1 MKSTGNT
8 ILVTGGGSGI
18 GRAYAEAFL
27 KLGNRV
33 IIAGRRKQILDE
45 VVAANPGMESAV
57 LDVEDGASIKPSA
70 EALVKR
76 FPKLNAVLHSAG
88 IMRPENLLSGDDL
101 ATAEATI
108 STNLLG
114 TIRLTTALLPEIL
127 KQPDGAVL
135 TISSG
140 LAFTPLHLTPTY
152 CATKAAIHSFS
163 QSLRYQLR
171 NSKVSVIEI
180 IPPYVQ
186 TALMGQA
193 QAEDP
198 RAMPLADF
206 ISETMNIIQT
216 QPDVAEVIVEKVK
229 FLRFAEQGGPEKYNA
244 FFKSFNEAMM
254 APH

>member
-33 IIAGRRKQILDE
+33 IIAGRRKQVLDE

-76 FPKLNAVLHSAG
+76 FPKLNVVLHSAG

-114 TIRLTTALLPEIL
+114 TIRLTAALLPGIL

-180 IPPYVQ
+180 IPPYLR

-216 QPDVAEVIVEKVK
+216 QPDIAEVIVEKVK

>member
-1 MKSTGNT
+1 
-8 ILVTGGGSGI
+8 
-18 GRAYAEAFL
+18 
-27 KLGNRV
+27 
-33 IIAGRRKQILDE
+33 
-45 VVAANPGMESAV
+45 
-57 LDVEDGASIKPSA
+57 
-70 EALVKR
+70 
-76 FPKLNAVLHSAG
+76 
-88 IMRPENLLSGDDL
+88 MRPENLLSGDDL

-114 TIRLTTALLPEIL
+114 AIRLTTALLPNIL

-171 NSKVSVIEI
+171 NTKVSVVEI
-180 IPPYVQ
+180 IPGYVQ
-186 TALMGQA
+186 TGLMGQA

>member
-33 IIAGRRKQILDE
+33 IIAGRRKQVLDE

-76 FPKLNAVLHSAG
+76 FPKLNVVFHSAG

-114 TIRLTTALLPEIL
+114 TIRLTTALLPDIL

-186 TALMGQA
+186 TALMGQT

-206 ISETMNIIQT
+206 ISETMSIIQT
-216 QPDVAEVIVEKVK
+216 QPDVAEVIVEKDK
-229 FLRFAEQGGPEKYNA
+229 FLRFAEQDGPEKYNA

>member
-18 GRAYAEAFL
+18 GRAYAEAFQ
-27 KLGNRV
+27 KLGNKV

-45 VVAANPGMESAV
+45 VIAANPGMEAAV
-57 LDVEDGASIKPSA
+57 LDVEDGASIKPTA
-70 EALVKR
+70 EALLKR
-76 FPKLNAVLHSAG
+76 FPKLNVVLHSAG

-114 TIRLTTALLPEIL
+114 AIRLTTALLPIIL

-171 NSKVSVIEI
+171 NTKVSVVEI
-180 IPPYVQ
+180 IPGYVQ
-186 TALMGQA
+186 TGLMGQA

-216 QPDVAEVIVEKVK
+216 QRDVAEVIVEKVK

>member
-8 ILVTGGGSGI
+8 ILITGGGSGI

-33 IIAGRRKQILDE
+33 IIAGRRKQVLDE
-45 VVAANPGMESAV
+45 VVAANRGMESAV

-70 EALVKR
+70 AALVKR
-76 FPKLNAVLHSAG
+76 FPKLNVVLHSAG

-114 TIRLTTALLPEIL
+114 AIRLTTALLPEIL

-180 IPPYVQ
+180 IPPYLQ

-193 QAEDP
+193 QAKDP
-198 RAMPLADF
+198 RAMPLCDF

-229 FLRFAEQGGPEKYNA
+229 ILRFAEQGGPEKYNA

>member
-8 ILVTGGGSGI
+8 SLVTGGGSGI

-33 IIAGRRKQILDE
+33 IIAGRRKQVLDE

-76 FPKLNAVLHSAG
+76 FPKLNVVFHSAG

-180 IPPYVQ
+180 IPPYLQ

-193 QAEDP
+193 QAKDP

-229 FLRFAEQGGPEKYNA
+229 ILRFAEQRGPEKYNA

>member
-18 GRAYAEAFL
+18 GRACAEAFL

-33 IIAGRRKQILDE
+33 IIAGRRKQVLDE
-45 VVAANPGMESAV
+45 VVAANRGMESAV

-76 FPKLNAVLHSAG
+76 FPKLNVVLHSAG

-180 IPPYVQ
+180 IPPYLQ

-193 QAEDP
+193 QAKDP

-206 ISETMNIIQT
+206 ISETMSIIQT
-216 QPDVAEVIVEKVK
+216 QPNVAEVIVEKAK
-229 FLRFAEQGGPEKYNA
+229 FLRFAEQDGPEKYNA

>member
-33 IIAGRRKQILDE
+33 IIAGRRKQVLDE

-76 FPKLNAVLHSAG
+76 FPKLNVVLHSAG

-180 IPPYVQ
+180 IPPYLQ

-193 QAEDP
+193 QAKDP

-216 QPDVAEVIVEKVK
+216 QPDVAELIVEKVK

-244 FFKSFNEAMM
+244 LFKSFNEAMM

>member
-33 IIAGRRKQILDE
+33 IIAGRRKQVLDE

-76 FPKLNAVLHSAG
+76 FPKLNVVLHSAG

-114 TIRLTTALLPEIL
+114 MIRLTTALLPEIL

-135 TISSG
+135 TVSSG

-186 TALMGQA
+186 TTLMGQA

-244 FFKSFNEAMM
+244 FFRSFNEAMM

>member
-33 IIAGRRKQILDE
+33 IIVGRRKQVLDE

-76 FPKLNAVLHSAG
+76 FPKLNVVLHSAG

-171 NSKVSVIEI
+171 NTKVSVIEI

-186 TALMGQA
+186 TALMGQG

>member
-33 IIAGRRKQILDE
+33 IIAGRRKQVLDE

-76 FPKLNAVLHSAG
+76 FPKLNVVFHSAG

-180 IPPYVQ
+180 IPPYLQ

-193 QAEDP
+193 QAKDP

-206 ISETMNIIQT
+206 ISETMSIIQT
-216 QPDVAEVIVEKVK
+216 QPDVAEVIVEKAK
-229 FLRFAEQGGPEKYNA
+229 FLRFAEQDGPEKYNA

>member
-18 GRAYAEAFL
+18 GRACAEAFL
-27 KLGNRV
+27 KLGNHV
-33 IIAGRRKQILDE
+33 IIAGRRKQVLDE
-45 VVAANPGMESAV
+45 VVAVNRGMESAV

-76 FPKLNAVLHSAG
+76 FPKLNVVLHSAG

-114 TIRLTTALLPEIL
+114 AIRLTTALLPEIL

-180 IPPYVQ
+180 IPPYLQ

-229 FLRFAEQGGPEKYNA
+229 ILRFAEQRGPEKYNA

>member
-18 GRAYAEAFL
+18 GRAYAEAFQ
-27 KLGNRV
+27 KLGNKV

-45 VVAANPGMESAV
+45 VIAANPGMEAAV
-57 LDVEDGASIKPSA
+57 LDVEDGASIKPAA
-70 EALVKR
+70 EALLKR
-76 FPKLNAVLHSAG
+76 FPKLNVVLHSAG

-114 TIRLTTALLPEIL
+114 AIRLTTALLPNIL

-171 NSKVSVIEI
+171 NTKVSVVEI
-180 IPPYVQ
+180 IPGYVQ
-186 TALMGQA
+186 TGLMGQA

-206 ISETMNIIQT
+206 ISETMNIIRT